1 MILYNDFFQK
11 DVVMLAKSLIGKVLC
26 RKMDNF
32 ILKARIIE
40 TEAYS
45 KLEPASHSSLGYS
58 VKRAAMFMEAGTI
71 YMYHSRA
78 GASFNISAIGEGD
91 AVLVKS
97 GICFLDNNRDTIA
110 FMQSETVLKKYK
122 FGFEPWG
129 LFLFIIIMI
138 PNFFWFIFPPRED
151 ILRTDSA
158 TKTIDVIGSVFQV
171 LMIAT
176 LCTLK
181 NKESKKIRLTPC
193 IIITAVCYLLYI
205 TGWIFYYC
213 GITGK
218 SIMQENG

>member
-1 MILYNDFFQK
+1 
-11 DVVMLAKSLIGKVLC
+11 
-26 RKMDNF
+26 
-32 ILKARIIE
+32 
-40 TEAYS
+40 
-45 KLEPASHSSLGYS
+45 
-58 VKRAAMFMEAGTI
+58 
-71 YMYHSRA
+71 
-78 GASFNISAIGEGD
+78 
-91 AVLVKS
+91 
-97 GICFLDNNRDTIA
+97 
-110 FMQSETVLKKYK
+110 
-122 FGFEPWG
+122 
-129 LFLFIIIMI
+129 MI

-193 IIITAVCYLLYI
+193 IIITAICYLLYI

-218 SIMQENG
+218 SIILVLTLAPCLAFLFFAIDRKNRIAIIPVSVFTLCHLVYGVVNFVIR

>member
-1 MILYNDFFQK
+1 M
-11 DVVMLAKSLIGKVLC
+11 
-26 RKMDNF
+26 
-32 ILKARIIE
+32 
-40 TEAYS
+40 
-45 KLEPASHSSLGYS
+45 
-58 VKRAAMFMEAGTI
+58 
-71 YMYHSRA
+71 
-78 GASFNISAIGEGD
+78 
-91 AVLVKS
+91 
-97 GICFLDNNRDTIA
+97 
-110 FMQSETVLKKYK
+110 LKKYK

-151 ILRTDSA
+151 VLRTDSA

-181 NKESKKIRLTPC
+181 NKERKKIRLTPC

-213 GITGK
+213 DITGK
-218 SIMQENG
+218 SIILVLTLAPCLAFLFFAIDRKNRIAIIPVSVFTLCHLVYSVVNFVIR

>member
-1 MILYNDFFQK
+1 
-11 DVVMLAKSLIGKVLC
+11 
-26 RKMDNF
+26 
-32 ILKARIIE
+32 
-40 TEAYS
+40 
-45 KLEPASHSSLGYS
+45 
-58 VKRAAMFMEAGTI
+58 
-71 YMYHSRA
+71 
-78 GASFNISAIGEGD
+78 
-91 AVLVKS
+91 
-97 GICFLDNNRDTIA
+97 
-110 FMQSETVLKKYK
+110 MQSETMLKKYK

-151 ILRTDSA
+151 VLRTDSA
-158 TKTIDVIGSVFQV
+158 TKIIDVIGSVFQA

-193 IIITAVCYLLYI
+193 IIITAICYLLYI

-218 SIMQENG
+218 SIISVLTLAPCLAFLFFAIDRKNRIAIIPVSVFTLCHLVYGVVNFVIR